1 MSTAKDHY
9 DMAASQLKK
18 RLRSKI
24 KKTAKFCYAGGSNV
38 YLADGR
44 CNVEDCDKRG
54 THNCLESLKNE

>member
-1 MSTAKDHY
+1 
-9 DMAASQLKK
+9 MAASQLKK